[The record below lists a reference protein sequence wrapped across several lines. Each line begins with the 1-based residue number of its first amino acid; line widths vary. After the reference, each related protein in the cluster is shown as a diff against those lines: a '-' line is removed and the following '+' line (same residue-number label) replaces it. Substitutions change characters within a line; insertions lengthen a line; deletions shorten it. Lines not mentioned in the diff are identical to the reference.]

1 MDDEQAP
8 GLGQAFM
15 RAHPAQAARVL
26 EALPVGEAAA
36 LFRHVPARIGALV
49 LEAML
54 PRIAAL
60 NVAELDDPRALELLA
75 AMHTTAAVGV
85 LRHVAA
91 PRRRL
96 LLAGLPTTATLA
108 SALLLGYA
116 EDSIGAWADPEVV
129 ALPLNTTAADVL
141 ERLRLAATSHA
152 LVIAVDA
159 ERRLCGV
166 APLLTLL
173 RAPPAMRLSTLTQR
187 ASAVLAANGPLATAH
202 AHPGWSQ
209 ASTLPVV
216 EPGDRLVGVLTHDAL
231 ARALHHLAPPPA
243 DAGTPESLAV
253 GAAQSYWRAASSL
266 IEGALVALPRV
277 PPLAGGRDGR

>member
-1 MDDEQAP
+1 MDDARAP
-8 GLGQAFM
+8 GLGVAFM
-15 RAHPAQAARVL
+15 RAHPVQAARVL
-26 EALPVGEAAA
+26 EALPVAEAAA
-36 LFRHVPARIGALV
+36 LFQHVPARVGALV

-54 PRIAAL
+54 PRTAARS
-60 NVAELDDPRALELLA
+60 VCALDDPRALELMA

-96 LLAGLPTTATLA
+96 LLAGLPTSATLA
-108 SALLLGYA
+108 STLLLGYA
-116 EDSIGAWADPEVV
+116 EDSIGAWADPDVV
-129 ALPLNTTAADVL
+129 ALPTNTTVADVL
-141 ERLRLAATSHA
+141 ERLRSAATSHA

-173 RAPPAMRLSTLTQR
+173 RAPLAMRLSTLTQR
-187 ASAVLAANGPLATAH
+187 ASAVLAANGPLSSAE

-216 EPGDRLVGVLTHDAL
+216 EPGDRLVGVLSHDAL
-231 ARALHHLAPPPA
+231 ARALHRLAPPPQSVA
-243 DAGTPESLAV
+243 APESLAA
-253 GAAQSYWRAASSL
+253 GAAQSYWHAISSL